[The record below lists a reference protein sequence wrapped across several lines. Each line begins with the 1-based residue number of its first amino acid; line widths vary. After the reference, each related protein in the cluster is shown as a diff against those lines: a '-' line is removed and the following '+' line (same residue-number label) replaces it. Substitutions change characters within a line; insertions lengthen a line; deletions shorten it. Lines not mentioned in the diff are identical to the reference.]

1 MKVKPIFNKPA
12 AELPFEPAGIIFP
25 LQADL
30 KDQYVKWAQ
39 SFQESWGNVRTKGGE
54 GGQNFIP
61 IFIPVY
67 SSYQGLTPFPS
78 FCPPASPYGGAA
90 TGNSGLNPF
99 IIFLI
104 FILIL
109 LGTRKEPILN
119 ALRSLLSKT
128 DDSKKVIHVY

>member
-1 MKVKPIFNKPA
+1 MKVIPIFSKPKTGM
-12 AELPFEPAGIIFP
+12 PFEPAGIIFP
-25 LQADL
+25 LPADL
-30 KDQYVKWAQ
+30 KDQYLKWAQ
-39 SFQESWGNVRTKGGE
+39 AFQESWGNVRSKGGE
-54 GGQNFIP
+54 EGQNFIP

-78 FCPPASPYGGAA
+78 FCPPAPPCGGAA

-119 ALRSLLSKT
+119 ALRNLLLKN
-128 DDSKKVIHVY
+128 DDSKKVINVY